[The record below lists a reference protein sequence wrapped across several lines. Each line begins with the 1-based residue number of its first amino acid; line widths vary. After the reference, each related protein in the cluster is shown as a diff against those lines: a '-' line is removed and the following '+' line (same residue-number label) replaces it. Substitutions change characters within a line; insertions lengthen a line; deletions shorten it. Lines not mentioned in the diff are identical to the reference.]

1 MSDMKLA
8 QEAKKFLNSMQ
19 QTLRFAQAVADYE
32 LNEAMIEGAKGELD
46 HVKNQ
51 VLAAK
56 DDLAA
61 KTAAVKL
68 AEVLIK
74 QKNDE
79 ATKIIDT
86 ANAVA
91 AEHFAQAQKNAE
103 HELAAARAAADAIME
118 AKTEQVAA
126 RDEQIKAL
134 DALIDERQKELA
146 KLQKALADLKKKFG

>member
-79 ATKIIDT
+79 ATKIIET

-103 HELAAARAAADAIME
+103 HEIARADAKAADMLEQAE
-118 AKTEQVAA
+118 AKIAERRGQVENL
-126 RDEQIKAL
+126 DMLIK
-134 DALIDERQKELA
+134 QKSTELA
-146 KLQKALADLKKKFG
+146 KLEKALADLKKKFG